1 MSLLDTWVRRERAQV
16 ALQLIFGFGCR
27 AKAVDRFID
36 LLADLT
42 QDKRGNVARS
52 GLEALTRLGLRK
64 RAAELI
70 PRLVQD
76 DPSWI
81 QVSAVS
87 WHLHLHRQDLLTPFL
102 SARVYKGRFPSGKAA
117 FLPAFDNGFS
127 RWTAAQQQC
136 YADELVKILTSTQR
150 NAWELYGSVER
161 YAAMPS
167 IDLAPLVHLA
177 RLDAP
182 DQDCATRRWRRWGAP
197 TPDAAWPS

>member
-1 MSLLDTWVRRERAQV
+1 M
-16 ALQLIFGFGCR
+16 
-27 AKAVDRFID
+27 
-36 LLADLT
+36 
-42 QDKRGNVARS
+42 
-52 GLEALTRLGLRK
+52 
-64 RAAELI
+64 I

-102 SARVYKGRFPSGKAA
+102 SARVYGGASGKAA
-117 FLPAFDNGFS
+117 FLPAFDNGS

-182 DQDCATRRWRRWGAP
+182 DQGLRDKTLEALGRADSGRGVAELMQALDDNRARVAIYALRRSR
-197 TPDAAWPS
+197 